1 MVVCGRPDGDG
12 GIPSVR
18 GIVGKRGSAYLRSV
32 GSVARRA
39 TDLDERLGRGARL
52 GKRRLPSWWIASL
65 LAFLV
70 ALVTLSP
77 VLAANDLVIGALGQ
91 VAGTNGDGVNV
102 RSGPGLGAER
112 IGGLPEGARVLVLE
126 GPQSAADGSQWYR
139 VQAGSLVGWVLA
151 DYLARA
157 VATAGDTLEVS
168 GTGGYGL
175 RLRAEARADGAVL
188 AIMPEGARPVATGA
202 PVRDSSG
209 TEWIPIRYEGQDGFA
224 AAAYLVVVAGDADSG
239 AAGAVAQAQP
249 ISNTPAIRVGGN
261 VEVVNTDGQGVNVRH
276 GAGYDQPIAA
286 VAPEGT
292 VMRVIGGP
300 QTDGQGITWWQV
312 DYRGLQGWVHGGYLA
327 PTDREPSVPAATPAQ
342 TSADPAPTP
351 PPASS
356 VGEQIVATAMQYL
369 GRPYVWGG
377 TTPAGF
383 DCSGFVY
390 FVVNQVLG
398 GGFPR
403 SLEAQAVSGVYV
415 DPEHLQPG
423 DLVFFQNTYKW
434 GLSHV
439 GIYLGNG
446 RFIHAE
452 NYATGVTISDL
463 WGDYYGPRYYTA
475 RRVGS

>member
-1 MVVCGRPDGDG
+1 M
-12 GIPSVR
+12 
-18 GIVGKRGSAYLRSV
+18 GK
-32 GSVARRA
+32 
-39 TDLDERLGRGARL
+39 TRLPARL
-52 GKRRLPSWWIASL
+52 VSACLAL
-65 LAFLV
+65 LAAAVLLTP
-70 ALVTLSP
+70 A
-77 VLAANDLVIGALGQ
+77 LAANDLVTGTLGQ

-102 RSGPGLGAER
+102 RSAPGRDAER
-112 IGGLPEGARVLVLE
+112 VGGLPEGARVTILE
-126 GPQSAADGSQWYR
+126 GPQSASDGSLWYK
-139 VQAGSLVGWVLA
+139 VQAPGLEGWVLA
-151 DYLARA
+151 DYLAAA
-157 VATAGDTLEVS
+157 VPAAGDTVRVT
-168 GTGGYGL
+168 GTAGYGL
-175 RLRAEARADGAVL
+175 RLRAAPSADAAVL
-188 AIMPEGARPVATGA
+188 AIMPEGGHAQVTGA
-202 PVRDSSG
+202 PVTDGSG
-209 TEWIPIRYEGQDGFA
+209 TEWVPLRYEGNDGFA
-224 AAAYLVVVAGDADSG
+224 ARAYLAVVAGDSG
-239 AAGAVAQAQP
+239 SATSQPVAQTRQ
-249 ISNTPAIRVGGN
+249 ITNTPTIQVGGN
-261 VEVVNTDGQGVNVRH
+261 AEVVNTDGQGVNVRY

-312 DYRGLQGWVHGGYLA
+312 DYRGIQGWVHGGYLA
-327 PTDREPSVPAATPAQ
+327 PTDRAPEAAAAVPAESTAEQ
-342 TSADPAPTP
+342 SSAAPAP
-351 PPASS
+351 SS
-356 VGEQIVATAMQYL
+356 VGDRIVATAMQYL

-403 SLEAQAVSGVYV
+403 SLEAQAVAGVSV
-415 DPEHLQPG
+415 DPDHLQPG

-439 GIYLGNG
+439 GIYIGNG

-452 NYATGVTISDL
+452 NYATGVTISEL

>member
-1 MVVCGRPDGDG
+1 MARSRPYG
-12 GIPSVR
+12 GSQ
-18 GIVGKRGSAYLRSV
+18 GSV
-32 GSVARRA
+32 GVLTCGASGAGIRRTA
-39 TDLDERLGRGARL
+39 DLDERLGRGARL
-52 GKRRLPSWWIASL
+52 GKRRLPSLWIASL

-70 ALVTLSP
+70 GLMTLSP
-77 VLAANDLVIGALGQ
+77 VLAANDLVVGALGQ

-102 RSGPGLGAER
+102 RSGPGLSAGR
-112 IGGLPEGARVLVLE
+112 IGGLPEGMRVLVLE

-139 VQAGSLVGWVLA
+139 VQADSLVGWVLA

-157 VATAGDTLEVS
+157 VVTAGDTLQVN

-175 RLRAEARADGAVL
+175 RLRAQPRADAAVL

-202 PVRDSSG
+202 SVRETSG
-209 TEWIPIRYEGQDGFA
+209 TEWIPLRYEGWDGFA
-224 AAAYLVVVAGDADSG
+224 AAAYLVVVAGDAGSRT
-239 AAGAVAQAQP
+239 AAATVQAQP

-312 DYRGLQGWVHGGYLA
+312 DYHGLQGWVHGGYLA
-327 PTDREPSVPAATPAQ
+327 PTDREPSAPTATPAQ
-342 TSADPAPTP
+342 TNGDPAPTP
-351 PPASS
+351 PPPST
-356 VGEQIVATAMQYL
+356 VGEHIVATAMQYL

-415 DPEHLQPG
+415 DPDHLQPG

-452 NYATGVTISDL
+452 SYATGVTISDL
-463 WGDYYGPRYYTA
+463 WGAYYGPRYYTA